1 MATILFVTKEN
12 SCYLYINGHFLKRM
26 KDFVLLADTA
36 IDAFKKLLWHQF
48 SMAHKIYDKPKETRH
63 CKKPKILQTSSGIMI
78 IKLSI
83 QRLRQWWKV
92 TKS

>member
-36 IDAFKKLLWHQF
+36 IDAFKKLL
-48 SMAHKIYDKPKETRH
+48 
-63 CKKPKILQTSSGIMI
+63 
-78 IKLSI
+78 
-83 QRLRQWWKV
+83 
-92 TKS
+92 